1 MKKELRASSSNF
13 LSQKVWR
20 HLRKIVGKKVWTNLY
35 IISQKTKLPK
45 KIEELSKSDLGLK
58 RNLEYPAIK
67 NNEKIINEGKKFS
80 EYLKN
85 YNTSK
90 PGGIYREFLDRLFFT
105 IRPKTKTILELGI
118 SEGGGLLSMRDFF
131 EKSYLWGVDIDK
143 DTFVDSERIVKCDW
157 ADQLKTKTLKK
168 NAENFNTKFDLIVD
182 DGWHHPESQ
191 INSLISYL
199 PYLSQKGTYIVED
212 IVHYHYSKYFKKVVK
227 ILEDKGFEVNYKNF
241 DIKES
246 EISDN
251 LGYLI
256 VSRKQTN

>member
-1 MKKELRASSSNF
+1 M
-13 LSQKVWR
+13 
-20 HLRKIVGKKVWTNLY
+20 
-35 IISQKTKLPK
+35 
-45 KIEELSKSDLGLK
+45 
-58 RNLEYPAIK
+58 
-67 NNEKIINEGKKFS
+67 
-80 EYLKN
+80 
-85 YNTSK
+85 
-90 PGGIYREFLDRLFFT
+90 
-105 IRPKTKTILELGI
+105 
-118 SEGGGLLSMRDFF
+118 
-131 EKSYLWGVDIDK
+131 
-143 DTFVDSERIVKCDW
+143 
-157 ADQLKTKTLKK
+157 
-168 NAENFNTKFDLIVD
+168 IVD